1 METTHHGEDASPD
14 NPPRQQKSGNTDEQ
28 TIALTKARLA
38 IDEVDARIVEL
49 LKKRAEWVHEVGRIK
64 KDKNSPIFVPERET
78 VLLNK
83 LNRLNAGVLPE
94 ASLQAIYREIISCS
108 FFLEG
113 GLTIAY
119 LGPKG
124 TWSHQAALKQFGK
137 SCELIPCQSFK
148 DVFDMVD
155 RGKAQYGVVPVENSS
170 EGSVTAVMD
179 LFVTSPL
186 KICAQINLNIRNSL
200 MADIPREHIRI
211 LYSHP
216 QVLGQTRNWIQRHF
230 PNAELVETSST
241 TKASSLA
248 KENAAMGAASLGCP
262 LAAELFG
269 LNILEEDVQ
278 DQSCN
283 TTRFAVIGR
292 QETQP
297 SGRDRTSLLIRIQ
310 HKPGTLAEV
319 VNCFQ
324 RHNNNLIRIESRPSK
339 VINWEY
345 VFYIAAAGHIQ
356 ESPLRE
362 TLPELDSGQLRGDGR
377 HLSRFSFPPSLT
389 PS

>member
-49 LKKRAEWVHEVGRIK
+49 LKKRAEWVHEVGCIK
-64 KDKNSPIFVPERET
+64 KEKNSPIFVPERET
-78 VLLNK
+78 ALLNK

-241 TKASSLA
+241 TKASILA
-248 KENAAMGAASLGCP
+248 KENAAMGAASLDCP

-345 VFYIAAAGHIQ
+345 VFYIDAAGHIQ

-362 TLPELDSGQLRGDGR
+362 TLPELEQHCSMLKILGSYADTDVI
-377 HLSRFSFPPSLT
+377 
-389 PS
+389 

>member
-64 KDKNSPIFVPERET
+64 KEKNSPIFVPERET

-83 LNRLNAGVLPE
+83 LNRLNAGELPE

-155 RGKAQYGVVPVENSS
+155 RGKAQYGVVPV
-170 EGSVTAVMD
+170 TAVMD

-241 TKASSLA
+241 TKASILA

-345 VFYIAAAGHIQ
+345 VFYIDAAGHIQ

-362 TLPELDSGQLRGDGR
+362 TLPELEQHCSMLKILGSYADTDVI
-377 HLSRFSFPPSLT
+377 
-389 PS
+389 

>member
-1 METTHHGEDASPD
+1 METTHHGEDDSPD

-64 KDKNSPIFVPERET
+64 KEKNSPIFVPERET

-186 KICAQINLNIRNSL
+186 KICAQVNLNIRNSL

-241 TKASSLA
+241 TKASILA

-345 VFYIAAAGHIQ
+345 VFYIDAAGHIQ

-362 TLPELDSGQLRGDGR
+362 TLPELEQHCSCLLYTSDAADEL
-377 HLSRFSFPPSLT
+377 
-389 PS
+389 

>member
-28 TIALTKARLA
+28 TIALAKARLA
-38 IDEVDARIVEL
+38 IDEVDARIVQL
-49 LKKRAEWVHEVGRIK
+49 LKKRAEWVHEVGCIK
-64 KDKNSPIFVPERET
+64 KEKNSPIFVPERET
-78 VLLNK
+78 ALLNK

-241 TKASSLA
+241 TKASILA

-345 VFYIAAAGHIQ
+345 VFYIDAAGHIQ

-362 TLPELDSGQLRGDGR
+362 TLPELEQHCSMLKILGSYADTDVI
-377 HLSRFSFPPSLT
+377 
-389 PS
+389 

>member
-1 METTHHGEDASPD
+1 METTRHGEDASPD
-14 NPPRQQKSGNTDEQ
+14 NPPRLQKSGNTDEQ

-64 KDKNSPIFVPERET
+64 KEKNSPIFVPERET
-78 VLLNK
+78 AMLNK

-241 TKASSLA
+241 TKASILA

-345 VFYIAAAGHIQ
+345 VFYIDAAGHIQ

-362 TLPELDSGQLRGDGR
+362 TLPELEQHCSMLKILGSYADTDVI
-377 HLSRFSFPPSLT
+377 
-389 PS
+389 

>member
-64 KDKNSPIFVPERET
+64 KEKNSPIFVPERET
-78 VLLNK
+78 ALLNK

-211 LYSHP
+211 
-216 QVLGQTRNWIQRHF
+216 
-230 PNAELVETSST
+230 
-241 TKASSLA
+241 
-248 KENAAMGAASLGCP
+248 
-262 LAAELFG
+262 
-269 LNILEEDVQ
+269 
-278 DQSCN
+278 
-283 TTRFAVIGR
+283 
-292 QETQP
+292 
-297 SGRDRTSLLIRIQ
+297 Q

-345 VFYIAAAGHIQ
+345 VFYIDAAGHIQ

-362 TLPELDSGQLRGDGR
+362 TLPELEQHCSMLKILGSYADTDVI
-377 HLSRFSFPPSLT
+377 
-389 PS
+389 

>member
-64 KDKNSPIFVPERET
+64 KEKNSPIFVPERET

-186 KICAQINLNIRNSL
+186 KICAQVNLNIRNSL

-241 TKASSLA
+241 TKASILA

-345 VFYIAAAGHIQ
+345 VFYIDAAGHIQ

-362 TLPELDSGQLRGDGR
+362 TRPELEQHCSMLKILGSYADTDVI
-377 HLSRFSFPPSLT
+377 
-389 PS
+389 

>member
-14 NPPRQQKSGNTDEQ
+14 NPPRQQKSGNTDEH

-38 IDEVDARIVEL
+38 IDEVDSRIVEL

-64 KDKNSPIFVPERET
+64 KEKNSPIFVPERET
-78 VLLNK
+78 ALLNK

-137 SCELIPCQSFK
+137 SCELIPCQRFK

-241 TKASSLA
+241 TKASILA

-345 VFYIAAAGHIQ
+345 VFYIDAAGHIQ

-362 TLPELDSGQLRGDGR
+362 TLPELEQHCSMLKILGSYADTDVI
-377 HLSRFSFPPSLT
+377 
-389 PS
+389 

>member
-64 KDKNSPIFVPERET
+64 KEKNSPIFVPERET

-241 TKASSLA
+241 TKASILA

-297 SGRDRTSLLIRIQ
+297 SGTSLLIRIQ

-345 VFYIAAAGHIQ
+345 VFYIDAAGHIQ

-362 TLPELDSGQLRGDGR
+362 TLPELEQHCSMLKILGSYADTDVI
-377 HLSRFSFPPSLT
+377 
-389 PS
+389 

>member
-1 METTHHGEDASPD
+1 METTHHGEDPSPD
-14 NPPRQQKSGNTDEQ
+14 TPPRQQKSGNTDEQ

-49 LKKRAEWVHEVGRIK
+49 LKKRAEWVHEVVRIK
-64 KDKNSPIFVPERET
+64 KLKNSPIFVPDRET
-78 VLLNK
+78 ALLNK
-83 LNRLNAGVLPE
+83 FNRVNAGVLPE

-137 SCELIPCQSFK
+137 RCELIPCQSFK

-241 TKASSLA
+241 TKASILA

-345 VFYIAAAGHIQ
+345 VFYIDAAGHIQ
-356 ESPLRE
+356 KSPLRE
-362 TLPELDSGQLRGDGR
+362 TLPELEQHCSMLKILGSYADTDVI
-377 HLSRFSFPPSLT
+377 
-389 PS
+389 

>member
-64 KDKNSPIFVPERET
+64 KEKNSPIFVPERET
-78 VLLNK
+78 ALLNK

-345 VFYIAAAGHIQ
+345 VFYIDAAGHIQ

-362 TLPELDSGQLRGDGR
+362 TLPELEQHCSMLKILGSYADTDVI
-377 HLSRFSFPPSLT
+377 
-389 PS
+389 

>member
-28 TIALTKARLA
+28 TIGMTKARLA
-38 IDEVDARIVEL
+38 IDEVDPRIVEL

-64 KDKNSPIFVPERET
+64 KEKNSPIFVPERET
-78 VLLNK
+78 ALLNK

-241 TKASSLA
+241 TKASILA

-345 VFYIAAAGHIQ
+345 VFYIDAAGHIQ

-362 TLPELDSGQLRGDGR
+362 TLPELEQHCSMLKILGSYADTDVI
-377 HLSRFSFPPSLT
+377 
-389 PS
+389 

>member
-64 KDKNSPIFVPERET
+64 KEKNSPIFVPERET
-78 VLLNK
+78 ALLNK

-230 PNAELVETSST
+230 R
-241 TKASSLA
+241 
-248 KENAAMGAASLGCP
+248 
-262 LAAELFG
+262 
-269 LNILEEDVQ
+269 
-278 DQSCN
+278 
-283 TTRFAVIGR
+283 TRN
-292 QETQP
+292 
-297 SGRDRTSLLIRIQ
+297 SW
-310 HKPGTLAEV
+310 K
-319 VNCFQ
+319 
-324 RHNNNLIRIESRPSK
+324 RP
-339 VINWEY
+339 
-345 VFYIAAAGHIQ
+345 
-356 ESPLRE
+356 PLRKPAF
-362 TLPELDSGQLRGDGR
+362 LPRR
-377 HLSRFSFPPSLT
+377 TPPWAQR
-389 PS
+389 P

>member
-1 METTHHGEDASPD
+1 MENIQHGDSASPA

-49 LKKRAEWVHEVGRIK
+49 LKNRAEWVQEVGRIK
-64 KDKNSPIFVPERET
+64 KEGNSPIFVPERET
-78 VLLNK
+78 ALLSK

-241 TKASSLA
+241 TKASILA

-345 VFYIAAAGHIQ
+345 VFYIDAAGHIQ

-362 TLPELDSGQLRGDGR
+362 TLPELEQHCSMLKILGSYADTDVI
-377 HLSRFSFPPSLT
+377 
-389 PS
+389 

>member
-38 IDEVDARIVEL
+38 IVEL

-64 KDKNSPIFVPERET
+64 KEKNSPIFVPERET
-78 VLLNK
+78 ALLNK

-241 TKASSLA
+241 TKASILA

-345 VFYIAAAGHIQ
+345 VFYIDAAGHIQ

-362 TLPELDSGQLRGDGR
+362 TLPELEQHCSMLKILGSYADTDVI
-377 HLSRFSFPPSLT
+377 
-389 PS
+389 

>member
-64 KDKNSPIFVPERET
+64 KEKNSPIFVPERET

-186 KICAQINLNIRNSL
+186 KICAQVNLNIRNSL

-241 TKASSLA
+241 TKASILA

-310 HKPGTLAEV
+310 HKPSTLAEV

-345 VFYIAAAGHIQ
+345 VFYIDAAGHIQ

-362 TLPELDSGQLRGDGR
+362 TLPELEQHCSMLKILGSYADTDVI
-377 HLSRFSFPPSLT
+377 
-389 PS
+389 

>member
-64 KDKNSPIFVPERET
+64 KEKNSPIFVPERET
-78 VLLNK
+78 AMLNK

-137 SCELIPCQSFK
+137 SCELIPSQSFK

-241 TKASSLA
+241 TKASIFA
-248 KENAAMGAASLGCP
+248 KENAETAAMGAASLGCP

-345 VFYIAAAGHIQ
+345 VFYIDAAGHIQ

-362 TLPELDSGQLRGDGR
+362 TLPALEQHCSMLKILGSYADTDVI
-377 HLSRFSFPPSLT
+377 
-389 PS
+389 

>member
-28 TIALTKARLA
+28 TIALPKARLA

-64 KDKNSPIFVPERET
+64 KEKNSPIFVPERET

-216 QVLGQTRNWIQRHF
+216 QVLGQTRNWIQRHI

-241 TKASSLA
+241 TKASILA

-269 LNILEEDVQ
+269 LNILEEDGQ

-283 TTRFAVIGR
+283 STRFAVIGR

-345 VFYIAAAGHIQ
+345 VFYIDAAGHIQ

-362 TLPELDSGQLRGDGR
+362 TLPELEQHCSMLKILGSYADTDVI
-377 HLSRFSFPPSLT
+377 
-389 PS
+389 

>member
-1 METTHHGEDASPD
+1 MENTQHGDSASPA

-49 LKKRAEWVHEVGRIK
+49 LKNRAEWVHEVGRIK
-64 KDKNSPIFVPERET
+64 KEGNSPIFVPERET
-78 VLLNK
+78 ALLSK

-216 QVLGQTRNWIQRHF
+216 QVLGQTRNWILRHF

-241 TKASSLA
+241 TKASIDHSVQLQGKHRFLFQPQGMFGKCSGIRNTG
-248 KENAAMGAASLGCP
+248 KEIVEFGFCPGAA
-262 LAAELFG
+262 A
-269 LNILEEDVQ
+269 
-278 DQSCN
+278 
-283 TTRFAVIGR
+283 
-292 QETQP
+292 
-297 SGRDRTSLLIRIQ
+297 IRNF
-310 HKPGTLAEV
+310 KL
-319 VNCFQ
+319 
-324 RHNNNLIRIESRPSK
+324 
-339 VINWEY
+339 
-345 VFYIAAAGHIQ
+345 
-356 ESPLRE
+356 
-362 TLPELDSGQLRGDGR
+362 
-377 HLSRFSFPPSLT
+377 
-389 PS
+389 

>member
-1 METTHHGEDASPD
+1 MENTNHGEGASPD
-14 NPPRQQKSGNTDEQ
+14 ISPRQQKSGNPDEQ
-28 TIALTKARLA
+28 TAALAKARLA
-38 IDEVDARIVEL
+38 IDEVDAQIVEL
-49 LKKRAEWVHEVGRIK
+49 LKHRARWVHEVGRIK
-64 KDKNSPIFVPERET
+64 KEHDSPIFVPERET
-78 VLLNK
+78 ALLNK
-83 LNRLNAGVLPE
+83 LNSLNAGVLPE

-137 SCELIPCQSFK
+137 SCKLIACQSFK

-155 RGKAQYGVVPVENSS
+155 LGKAQYGVVPVENSS
-170 EGSVTAVMD
+170 EGAVSTVMD
-179 LFVTSPL
+179 LFATSSL
-186 KICAQINLNIRNSL
+186 KICAQINLNIRYAL
-200 MADIPREHIRI
+200 MADVPREHIRI

-216 QVLGQTRNWIQRHF
+216 QALGQTRNWILRHF
-230 PNAELVETSST
+230 PNAEVVETSST
-241 TKASSLA
+241 TKASILA
-248 KENAAMGAASLGCP
+248 KENAAMGGASLGCP

-269 LNILEEDVQ
+269 LNILEEDIQ
-278 DQSCN
+278 DQPGN
-283 TTRFAVIGR
+283 TTRFVVIGR
-292 QETQP
+292 QDTQP

-319 VNCFQ
+319 INCFQ

-339 VINWEY
+339 AINWEY
-345 VFYIAAAGHIQ
+345 VFYIDAVGHIQ

-362 TLPELDSGQLRGDGR
+362 TLPELEQHCSMLKILGSYADTDVV
-377 HLSRFSFPPSLT
+377 
-389 PS
+389 

>member
-64 KDKNSPIFVPERET
+64 KEKNSPIFVPERET

-241 TKASSLA
+241 TKASILA

-345 VFYIAAAGHIQ
+345 VFYIDAAGHIQ
-356 ESPLRE
+356 ESPLR
-362 TLPELDSGQLRGDGR
+362 
-377 HLSRFSFPPSLT
+377 
-389 PS
+389 

>member
-64 KDKNSPIFVPERET
+64 KEKNSPIFVPERET

-241 TKASSLA
+241 TKASILA

-297 SGRDRTSLLIRIQ
+297 SGRDRTSLLIHIQ

-345 VFYIAAAGHIQ
+345 VFYIDAAGHIQ

-362 TLPELDSGQLRGDGR
+362 TLPELEQHCSMLKILGSYADTDVI
-377 HLSRFSFPPSLT
+377 
-389 PS
+389 

>member
-64 KDKNSPIFVPERET
+64 KEKNSPIFVPERET

-200 MADIPREHIRI
+200 MAAIPREHIRI

-216 QVLGQTRNWIQRHF
+216 QVLGQTRDWILRRY

-241 TKASSLA
+241 TKASILA
-248 KENAAMGAASLGCP
+248 KENAAMGAASIQP
-262 LAAELFG
+262 HFEADSTMAAEFDLKPGQRVELRLDIFG
-269 LNILEEDVQ
+269 TLSFEREGADYAIEAPVAYAAPAQLALKLPDARLV
-278 DQSCN
+278 
-283 TTRFAVIGR
+283 RGRARWIVAAGAHYGPAVIL
-292 QETQP
+292 
-297 SGRDRTSLLIRIQ
+297 D
-310 HKPGTLAEV
+310 TLKLGV
-319 VNCFQ
+319 RV
-324 RHNNNLIRIESRPSK
+324 
-339 VINWEY
+339 
-345 VFYIAAAGHIQ
+345 
-356 ESPLRE
+356 
-362 TLPELDSGQLRGDGR
+362 T
-377 HLSRFSFPPSLT
+377 
-389 PS
+389 

>member
-1 METTHHGEDASPD
+1 
-14 NPPRQQKSGNTDEQ
+14 
-28 TIALTKARLA
+28 
-38 IDEVDARIVEL
+38 
-49 LKKRAEWVHEVGRIK
+49 
-64 KDKNSPIFVPERET
+64 
-78 VLLNK
+78 
-83 LNRLNAGVLPE
+83 
-94 ASLQAIYREIISCS
+94 
-108 FFLEG
+108 
-113 GLTIAY
+113 
-119 LGPKG
+119 
-124 TWSHQAALKQFGK
+124 
-137 SCELIPCQSFK
+137 
-148 DVFDMVD
+148 MVD

-241 TKASSLA
+241 TKASILA

-283 TTRFAVIGR
+283 TTRL
-292 QETQP
+292 P
-297 SGRDRTSLLIRIQ
+297 SSDARKRS
-310 HKPGTLAEV
+310 P
-319 VNCFQ
+319 
-324 RHNNNLIRIESRPSK
+324 
-339 VINWEY
+339 
-345 VFYIAAAGHIQ
+345 AAG
-356 ESPLRE
+356 
-362 TLPELDSGQLRGDGR
+362 TA
-377 HLSRFSFPPSLT
+377 PPCSSASSIN
-389 PS
+389 PAPWRK

>member
-1 METTHHGEDASPD
+1 M
-14 NPPRQQKSGNTDEQ
+14 
-28 TIALTKARLA
+28 
-38 IDEVDARIVEL
+38 
-49 LKKRAEWVHEVGRIK
+49 
-64 KDKNSPIFVPERET
+64 
-78 VLLNK
+78 
-83 LNRLNAGVLPE
+83 LPE

-186 KICAQINLNIRNSL
+186 KICAQVNLNIRNSL

-241 TKASSLA
+241 TKASILA

-345 VFYIAAAGHIQ
+345 VFYIDAAGHIQ

-362 TLPELDSGQLRGDGR
+362 TLPELEQHCSMLKILGSYADTDVI
-377 HLSRFSFPPSLT
+377 
-389 PS
+389 

>member
-38 IDEVDARIVEL
+38 IDEVDSRIVEL

-64 KDKNSPIFVPERET
+64 KEKNSPIFVPERET

-241 TKASSLA
+241 TKASILA

-345 VFYIAAAGHIQ
+345 VFYIDAAGHIQ

-362 TLPELDSGQLRGDGR
+362 TLPELEKHCSMLKILGSYADTDVI
-377 HLSRFSFPPSLT
+377 
-389 PS
+389 

>member
-38 IDEVDARIVEL
+38 IDEVDSRIVEL
-49 LKKRAEWVHEVGRIK
+49 LKKRAEWVHEAGRIK
-64 KDKNSPIFVPERET
+64 KEKNSPIFVPERET
-78 VLLNK
+78 ALLNK

-137 SCELIPCQSFK
+137 SCELIPCQSFE

-241 TKASSLA
+241 TKASILA

-345 VFYIAAAGHIQ
+345 VFYIDAAGHIQ

-362 TLPELDSGQLRGDGR
+362 TLPELEQHCSMLKILGSCADTDVI
-377 HLSRFSFPPSLT
+377 
-389 PS
+389 

>member
-14 NPPRQQKSGNTDEQ
+14 NPPRQQKSGNTDEE
-28 TIALTKARLA
+28 TSALTKARLA

-64 KDKNSPIFVPERET
+64 KEKNSPIFVPERET

-241 TKASSLA
+241 TKASILA

-345 VFYIAAAGHIQ
+345 VFYIDAAGHIQ

-362 TLPELDSGQLRGDGR
+362 TLPELEQHCSMLKILGSYADTDVI
-377 HLSRFSFPPSLT
+377 
-389 PS
+389 

>member
-64 KDKNSPIFVPERET
+64 KEKNSPIFVPERET
-78 VLLNK
+78 ALLNK

-137 SCELIPCQSFK
+137 SCDSF
-148 DVFDMVD
+148 
-155 RGKAQYGVVPVENSS
+155 RARASRTCLTWWTGKAQYGVVPVENSS

-179 LFVTSPL
+179 LLSPL
-186 KICAQINLNIRNSL
+186 PSKSALNQSEHPQQPDGGYS
-200 MADIPREHIRI
+200 AEHIRI

-216 QVLGQTRNWIQRHF
+216 RFSARRGTGSSGIPKRGTRGNVLHHESQH
-230 PNAELVETSST
+230 P
-241 TKASSLA
+241 A

-297 SGRDRTSLLIRIQ
+297 SGRDSTSLLIRIQ

-345 VFYIAAAGHIQ
+345 VFYIDAAGHIQ

-362 TLPELDSGQLRGDGR
+362 TLPELEQHCSMLKILGSYADTDVI
-377 HLSRFSFPPSLT
+377 
-389 PS
+389 